1 MTTRKFFKKVHLWLS
16 IPVGL
21 IITIICITGAI
32 LTFET
37 EILELKYPD
46 RYFVKESNKEKI
58 PLPELIPIISDQ
70 LKEKDNA
77 IASIKI
83 TSDPQRT
90 YTVGLQK
97 GMRSSAFV
105 DPYTGK
111 ITGTYNFKDSSFST
125 VMSLHRWLLDGTRT
139 WGKYTVGITTI
150 LFVFILISG
159 IVWWA
164 PTDRKKWKSRFTI
177 KTTSGAKRFFYDLH
191 LVLGIYACIFL
202 LLCSLTGLMWSFEW
216 YRNGVGT
223 IFGAEKAEQRGGGH
237 GRGGN
242 SDDKK
247 TDINPMTWATAFAN
261 IEKSDAN
268 YQYITI
274 NDGAATVLPKS
285 ASHSRATD
293 RYKWNKKNGEVTEIS
308 KFGDKTTSSSI
319 MSWAYA
325 LHVGAYGGIFTR
337 ILTCIACIIGA
348 SLPLTG
354 YYIFYR
360 KHLKKKPKRA

>member
-1 MTTRKFFKKVHLWLS
+1 MTTRIFFKKVHLWLS

-37 EILELKYPD
+37 EILQLKYPD

-58 PLPELIPIISDQ
+58 PLPELIPIIDNQ
-70 LKEKDNA
+70 LKARNNA
-77 IASIKI
+77 IANIKI
-83 TSDPQRT
+83 PSDPNKT

-111 ITGTYNFKDSSFST
+111 ITGTYSFKDSSFST

-159 IVWWA
+159 IVWWI
-164 PTDRKKWKSRFTI
+164 PTDKKKWKNRFTI
-177 KTTSGAKRFFYDLH
+177 KTKNGIKRLLYDLH

-202 LLCSLTGLMWSFEW
+202 LICSLTGLMWSFDW

-223 IFGAEKAEQRGGGH
+223 LFRAEQTQPRGGGH
-237 GRGGN
+237 GRGSN
-242 SDDKK
+242 NQETK
-247 TDINPMTWATAFAN
+247 TPIDPQIWNNAFAN
-261 IEKSDAN
+261 IQSTATN

-274 NDGAATVLPKS
+274 SEGDATVLPENAK
-285 ASHSRATD
+285 HSRATD
-293 RYKWNKKNGEVTEIS
+293 KYKWDKENGKIIKID
-308 KFGDKTTSSSI
+308 KFGDKTTSSTI

-325 LHVGAYGGIFTR
+325 LHVGGYGGIFTR
-337 ILTCIACIIGA
+337 VLTCIACIIGA

-360 KHLKKKPKRA
+360 KHLKKKTRKA

>member
-1 MTTRKFFKKVHLWLS
+1 MTTRKLFKKIHLWLS

-46 RYFVKESNKEKI
+46 RYFVKESNNQKI
-58 PLPELIPIISDQ
+58 PLPELIPIISEQ
-70 LKEKDNA
+70 LKEKDNT

-83 TSDPQRT
+83 TSDPKRT

-111 ITGTYNFKDSSFST
+111 ITGTYSFKDSSFST
-125 VMSLHRWLLDGTRT
+125 VMYLHRWLLDGTRS
-139 WGKYTVGITTI
+139 WGKYTIGITTI
-150 LFVFILISG
+150 LFIFILISG
-159 IVWWA
+159 IVWWV
-164 PTDRKKWKSRFTI
+164 PTDKKKWKSRFTI
-177 KTTSGAKRFFYDLH
+177 KTKSGAKRFFYDLH
-191 LVLGIYACIFL
+191 LVFGIYACIFL
-202 LLCSLTGLMWSFEW
+202 LICSLTGLMWSFEW
-216 YRNGVGT
+216 YRNGVSS
-223 IFGAEKAEQRGGGH
+223 ILGAEQSKGGGH

-242 SDDKK
+242 SEDKEIE
-247 TDINPMTWATAFAN
+247 INPQIWNTAFAN
-261 IEKSDAN
+261 IQKSDAN

-274 NDGAATVLPKS
+274 SDGSATGLPAN

-293 RYKWNKKNGEVTEIS
+293 KYKWNKRNGEVTEIS
-308 KFGDKTTSSSI
+308 KFGDKTTSSTI

-325 LHVGAYGGIFTR
+325 LHVGGYGGVFTR

-360 KHLKKKPKRA
+360 KHLKKNRKRAQ

>member
-1 MTTRKFFKKVHLWLS
+1 MTARKFFKKVHLWLS
-16 IPVGL
+16 IPLGL
-21 IITIICITGAI
+21 IISLICITGAI

-46 RYFVKESNKEKI
+46 RYFVKETGKDVI
-58 PLPELIPIISDQ
+58 PLPELIPIISEQ
-70 LKEKDNA
+70 LKERDNA
-77 IASIKI
+77 ISSIKI
-83 TSDPQRT
+83 TSDPERT
-90 YTVGLQK
+90 YTIGLQK

-105 DPYTGK
+105 NPYTGQ

-125 VMSLHRWLLDGTRT
+125 VMYLHRWLLDGTRT

-159 IVWWA
+159 IVWWV
-164 PTDRKKWKSRFTI
+164 PTDKKKWKSRFTI
-177 KTTSGAKRFFYDLH
+177 KTKNGARRLLYDLH

-202 LLCSLTGLMWSFEW
+202 LVCSLTGLMWSFEW

-223 IFGAEKAEQRGGGH
+223 LFGVEKTQQGGGH
-237 GRGGN
+237 GKKGN
-242 SDDKK
+242 NEEKK
-247 TDINPMTWATAFAN
+247 SNIDPRIWNTAFAN
-261 IEKSDAN
+261 VRQSTGS

-274 NDGAATVLPKS
+274 SDGSATVLPDN
-285 ASHSRATD
+285 ASHIRATD
-293 RYKWNKKNGEVTEIS
+293 KYKWSKKSGEVTEIN
-308 KFGDKTTSSSI
+308 KFGDKTTSSTL

-354 YYIFYR
+354 YYMFYR
-360 KHLKKKPKRA
+360 KHLKKKSKKA